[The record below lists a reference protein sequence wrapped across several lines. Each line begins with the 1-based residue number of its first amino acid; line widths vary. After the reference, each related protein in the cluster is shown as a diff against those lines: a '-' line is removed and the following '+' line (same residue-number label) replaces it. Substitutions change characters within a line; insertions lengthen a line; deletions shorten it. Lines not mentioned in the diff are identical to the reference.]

1 MNEISSE
8 QSGSRV
14 GQALQR
20 TVSVFYAPVA
30 TFQGLARS
38 SSWADWAV
46 PILVAVIISVV
57 LGPLML
63 PYLDLETGIRAQM
76 EAQGRSAE
84 QIEQVVDGQIWFT
97 EKFWIPLVVGGY
109 VISLAFLA
117 LIYWGGTTIFGGRI
131 RFGTT
136 LAVMGYAW
144 MVKTLEGI
152 LRLAVLWDR
161 EPVRVDRLDL
171 VLMSS
176 PASLMPIEQ
185 ADTPMFTLARA
196 LNIFTIWCLALT
208 AIGLSETGRLSRGA
222 AYGLVGL
229 LFGLYVA
236 VTVGWAAIF

>member
-1 MNEISSE
+1 VNEIASE
-8 QSGSRV
+8 QSGNRW

-46 PILVAVIISVV
+46 PILVAVIISVA
-57 LGPLML
+57 LGPLVF
-63 PYLDLETGIRAQM
+63 PYLDLETGIRAQL
-76 EAQGRSAE
+76 ESQGRPAE
-84 QIEQVVDGQIWFT
+84 QIDQAVEMQVWFT
-97 EKFWIPLVVGGY
+97 QKFWIPVVVGGY
-109 VISLAFLA
+109 AITLAFLA
-117 LIYWGGTTIFGGRI
+117 LVYWGGTTIFGGRI
-131 RFGTT
+131 RYGTT
-136 LAVMGYAW
+136 LSVMAYAW
-144 MVKTLEGI
+144 MVKTLEGV
-152 LRLAVLWDR
+152 LRLAVLWGR

-176 PASLMPIEQ
+176 PASFMPIEQ
-185 ADTPMFTLARA
+185 ADTAIFTFARA
-196 LNIFTIWCLALT
+196 LNIFTLWCLALT
-208 AIGLSETGRLSRGA
+208 AIGLSETGWLSRGA